1 MISILHSDLHK
12 MDRFNNFRRKILNGI
27 SGTTTKIKK
36 NKENFKKEKALV
48 RKYSCE
54 SLFIWMYR

>member
-36 NKENFKKEKALV
+36 NKENL
-48 RKYSCE
+48 
-54 SLFIWMYR
+54 